1 MAEPISIQQLKDASL
16 DVKSLEEVVNGD
28 DTVIVTTRLGET
40 YPSVKGSI
48 KTLFE
53 NGGIPATPF
62 ATKALMIASALVD
75 GQYAMVTDGGADNGL
90 YVKIAGEWVKSAYD
104 PLAQAKTYTDT
115 KSADIATQAKEYT
128 NYKTQGISEQDVGDA
143 LFAKVDSSGNII
155 EVTAKD
161 GSQYL
166 TGLDGSVQ
174 ENLSKSSND
183 VNEVKELI
191 GSLEIEGITL
201 AFVDKREQVFA
212 YFSDDADL
220 VLTGLEGSVQS
231 NINENK
237 ETSQKVVT
245 SLDVQIVEDIAIA
258 FADSKENVIAYFKNN
273 AHLFLA
279 NLSDSVQN
287 EINANKKDL
296 LDLANTVGMTE
307 VATVKGLVKGD
318 YTVDAATILSM
329 KIPATNNMSFYKTD
343 SPYHKDDD
351 FVHPCVIELSEPMRG
366 YSYLMCITPYRG
378 RDPLVEN
385 PTIYGSNDQVNWTM
399 LTGFTQPIDNPPE
412 WDEPESGEH
421 GWLSDNWWAY
431 DPIEKELYCC
441 YRKGYYADYPNGY
454 KPNDRMQLLYRKTTN
469 GLTWSKPVMFTP
481 ETTAG
486 NDGQVAPSL
495 VYDKVN
501 SRWVMT
507 YLKQGDWKIYVRFNT
522 ELTVEGWS
530 EPVEIGFNAF
540 ANANN
545 IKAWH
550 VETKFIGNKL
560 FMLIGDSV
568 NGRYYFAYANDD
580 TYLSWT
586 FSANSVLPD
595 TWTRGAYK
603 GSFIEVPQ
611 ADGTIKIRM
620 YWTDTAIG
628 KIYSNLS
635 PSISII

>member
-1 MAEPISIQQLKDASL
+1 MSLQDMANGHL
-16 DVKSLEEVVNGD
+16 DVKALAEAANGD
-28 DTVIVTTRLGET
+28 ENTIVTTRTGNT
-40 YPSVKGSI
+40 YPSAERAI
-48 KTLFE
+48 NIMFQ
-53 NGGIPATPF
+53 NGGLPAIPF
-62 ATKALMIASALVD
+62 KTKALMTASTLID
-75 GQYAMVTDGGADNGL
+75 GKYAMVTDDTDTANNGL
-90 YVKIAGEWVKSAYD
+90 YVKTKGVWVKSDYD
-104 PLAQAKTYTDT
+104 PINQSKNHTDAVKIEVEQRIDNKTKNLLD
-115 KSADIATQAKEYT
+115 A
-128 NYKTQGISEQDVGDA
+128 DVGDA
-143 LFAKVDSSGNII
+143 LFAKQDANGNIV
-155 EVTAKD
+155 EVTARD

-174 ENLSKSSND
+174 DSIKD
-183 VNEVKELI
+183 AKNEALKASAKINE
-191 GSLEIEGITL
+191 
-201 AFVDKREQVFA
+201 
-212 YFSDDADL
+212 
-220 VLTGLEGSVQS
+220 S
-231 NINENK
+231 NI
-237 ETSQKVVT
+237 
-245 SLDVQIVEDIAIA
+245 DDIAIA
-258 FADSKENVIAYFKNN
+258 FADSKESVIAYFKNN
-273 AHLFLA
+273 AHLFLTH
-279 NLSDSVQN
+279 LSDSVQN
-287 EINANKKDL
+287 EIIANKAGLADL
-296 LDLANTVGMTE
+296 TTAVGMTE

-343 SPYHKDDD
+343 SPYHKNDD

-399 LTGFTQPIDNPPE
+399 LTGFTQPIANPPE
-412 WDEPESGEH
+412 IENPESGEH

-431 DPIEKELYCC
+431 DPINKELYCC
-441 YRKGYYADYPNGY
+441 YRKGYYANYPNGY
-454 KPNDRMQLLYRKTTN
+454 TNNDRMQLLYRKTTN

-507 YLKQGDWKIYVRFNT
+507 YLKRGDWNIYVRFNT
-522 ELTVEGWS
+522 ELTPVGWS

-540 ANANN
+540 ANANG
-545 IKAWH
+545 IKGWH
-550 VETKFIGNKL
+550 IETKFIGNKL

-568 NGRYYFAYANDD
+568 NRRFYFAYAKDD

-595 TWTRGAYK
+595 TWTKGAYK

-635 PSISII
+635 PLISII